1 MKKSKMTLRITRQI
15 RYINFSLFALNKVNI
30 LIRIDII
37 NKLLTIKILNPL
49 IFLGGLNL
57 RRRIDH
63 ILILNSFAIDPRICI
78 IKLEHI

>member
-15 RYINFSLFALNKVNI
+15 RCINFPLFAFNKVNI

-63 ILILNSFAIDPRICI
+63 ILILNSFAIDPRVRI